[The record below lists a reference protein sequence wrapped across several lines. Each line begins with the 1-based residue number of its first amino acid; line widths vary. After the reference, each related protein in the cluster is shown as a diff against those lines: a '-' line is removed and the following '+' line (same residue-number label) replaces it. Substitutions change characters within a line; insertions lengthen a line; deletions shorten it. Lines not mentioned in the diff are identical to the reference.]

1 MIIAGIETNSNGEE
15 YVGAF
20 ITFGGEDWVED
31 AIKFCE
37 HLKRL
42 DDASPEF
49 LAHMDNCIAYIHK
62 RAVTLRRKQ

>member
-1 MIIAGIETNSNGEE
+1 MIIAGIEINQDGEE
-15 YVGAF
+15 YVGAY
-20 ITFGGEDWVED
+20 IAFGGEDWVED
-31 AIKFCE
+31 AINFCE

-42 DDASPEF
+42 DQVTPEF